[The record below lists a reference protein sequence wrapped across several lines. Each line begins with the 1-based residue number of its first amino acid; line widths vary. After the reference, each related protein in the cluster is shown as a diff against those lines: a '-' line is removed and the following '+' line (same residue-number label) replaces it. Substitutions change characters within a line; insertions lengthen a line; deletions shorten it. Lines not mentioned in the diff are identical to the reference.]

1 MRAPVSFKLGATNYD
16 LFLSAPVWVPQFA
29 GRPLMILFKSELIGT
44 KLFRLFWLLVG
55 LAGTVAGIGQLLT
68 EGIGS
73 FIPWTVFLIGVS
85 ITLMAAFGPRQMLD
99 AISL

>member
-1 MRAPVSFKLGATNYD
+1 
-16 LFLSAPVWVPQFA
+16 
-29 GRPLMILFKSELIGT
+29 MILFKSEPIGS
-44 KLFRLFWLLVG
+44 KLFRLFWLLIG
-55 LAGTVAGIGQLLT
+55 LAGTVAGISQLLA